1 MKALVTLLRRLVA
14 GRSTA
19 PRLALGLKHPERL
32 CIHLAR
38 ATEPAIGRGLG
49 RPFGR

>member
-1 MKALVTLLRRLVA
+1 MKALVKLLRRLVT
-14 GRSTA
+14 GSSNA

-32 CIHLAR
+32 GIHLAR

-49 RPFGR
+49 RPLSR